1 MGNLLQKENDKAL
14 PDSLCIQFILQKGFY
29 FRYWSKKEQQE
40 MQNFMYQI
48 PTFKNSRKIT
58 EEKMCQI
65 AEAFH
70 NADEGKKGLLTRED
84 LKVAFVSLFGYK
96 PSKSE
101 VDHSMAIR
109 TQHETQFGRHLQVDQ
124 SVTHKSGILTS
135 GNSPQV
141 GITIEHFI
149 EIAKTKILAEDSDD
163 EIRQMFLAF
172 DTRSQGFITL
182 DVAKKNFLQVA
193 PFLDPVTVEKL
204 FHEADTDRDGR
215 VSYKDFEFIMKYSMD
230 CEL

>member
-1 MGNLLQKENDKAL
+1 
-14 PDSLCIQFILQKGFY
+14 
-29 FRYWSKKEQQE
+29 
-40 MQNFMYQI
+40 MQNFAYQT

-96 PSKSE
+96 PSRSE
-101 VDHSMAIR
+101 VDRLMAIR
-109 TQHETQFGRHLQVDQ
+109 TQQETPFGRHLQLDQ
-124 SVTHKSGILTS
+124 SATRKSCIVTCGT
-135 GNSPQV
+135 SPQV

-149 EIAKTKILAEDSDD
+149 EIAKTKILTEDHDD
-163 EIRQMFLAF
+163 EIRQIFLAF
-172 DTRSQGFITL
+172 DTWCQGFITL

-204 FHEADTDRDGR
+204 FQEADTDRDGR
-215 VSYKDFEFIMKYSMD
+215 VSYRDFEFIMKYSMD

>member
-1 MGNLLQKENDKAL
+1 
-14 PDSLCIQFILQKGFY
+14 
-29 FRYWSKKEQQE
+29 
-40 MQNFMYQI
+40 MQNFTYRT

-96 PSKSE
+96 PSRSE
-101 VDHSMAIR
+101 VDRLMAIR
-109 TQHETQFGRHLQVDQ
+109 TQQETPFDQ
-124 SVTHKSGILTS
+124 SATRKSCIVSCET
-135 GNSPQV
+135 SPQV
-141 GITIEHFI
+141 GITIEHFL
-149 EIAKTKILAEDSDD
+149 EIAKTKILTEDCDD
-163 EIRQMFLAF
+163 EIRQIFLAF
-172 DTRSQGFITL
+172 DTRCQGFITL

-204 FHEADTDRDGR
+204 FQEADTDRDGR
-215 VSYKDFEFIMKYSMD
+215 VSYRDFEFIMKYSMD
-230 CEL
+230 YEL